1 MRVLY
6 ITRFNP
12 ERIIGGIAEFLY
24 FLPNTLKSL
33 DIQSYLY
40 NQADEPSATLPSP
53 IMLKS
58 GMLAY
63 EGPFMKP
70 GLFRSRKELHPLLT
84 LCERE
89 KIDLIHAQE
98 TYRSGYL
105 AYQVK
110 KKLNI
115 PYIITSHSDIAPQN
129 SERIKRR
136 SVRKR
141 CREILQ
147 HADAVTHLTPSMAT
161 ISHEIFD
168 TREKSKTIANGID
181 LTLLH
186 TPKTAAEK
194 DYLLTIGRL
203 EFEKGIHVLI
213 DAYAELRKQGIET
226 SLVVAGTGSAE
237 DALKNQVTRLGLN
250 LVTDCTDIANIPP
263 ASVVFTGYITGEKKN
278 QLMVGSKIILFA
290 TQPQLFEEAFGIV
303 QIEAMAVGKPL
314 IASDIAATRYLQ
326 TLGLQGALVKADDTS
341 AWSNAIREL
350 LQNDIKRH
358 AIGKANQEK
367 ASQFDWQIIAK
378 QYADLYFSVGRRR

>member
-24 FLPNTLKSL
+24 FLPNTLKTL
-33 DIQSYLY
+33 GIQSFLY
-40 NQADEPSATLPSP
+40 NQATVPTQVP
-53 IMLKS
+53 IPLKS

-70 GLFRSRKELHPLLT
+70 GLFRSRKELAPLLT
-84 LCERE
+84 LCENQ

-129 SERIKRR
+129 SDRIKRR
-136 SVRKR
+136 SVQKR
-141 CREILQ
+141 CQAILRN
-147 HADAVTHLTPSMAT
+147 ADAVTHLTPNMAE
-161 ISHEIFD
+161 ISHAIYD
-168 TREKSKTIANGID
+168 TRAKSKIIANGID
-181 LTLLH
+181 LSLLQQ
-186 TPKTAAEK
+186 PKTTTEK
-194 DYLLTIGRL
+194 NYLLTIGRL

-213 DAYAELRKQGIET
+213 DAYARLRQQGIQT
-226 SLVVAGTGSAE
+226 SLVIAGTGSAE
-237 DALKNQVTRLGLN
+237 AALKNQVTELGLN
-250 LVTDCTDIANIPP
+250 LVTDHSDFNNIPP
-263 ASVVFTGYITGEKKN
+263 ASVVFTGYVTGDKKN
-278 QLMVGSKIILFA
+278 QLLLGSQVILFA

-303 QIEAMAVGKPL
+303 QIEAMAAGKPM

-326 TLGLQGALVKADDTS
+326 TLGSQVLLVKAEDIT
-341 AWSNAIREL
+341 AWSDAMLEL
-350 LQNDIKRH
+350 LQDDIKRRSL
-358 AIGKANQEK
+358 GKMNQANV
-367 ASQFDWQIIAK
+367 AQFDWHVIAK
-378 QYADLYFSVGRRR
+378 QYADLYFSVGRSK

>member
-1 MRVLY
+1 MTVRVLY

-24 FLPNTLKSL
+24 FLPNTLKAL

-40 NQADEPSATLPSP
+40 NQADEPSTTLQAPS
-53 IMLKS
+53 MLKS
-58 GMLAY
+58 GMIAY

-70 GLFRSRKELHPLLT
+70 GLFRSRKDLNPLLD

-110 KKLNI
+110 KKLQI

-147 HADAVTHLTPSMAT
+147 HADAVTHLTPSMAA
-161 ISHEIFD
+161 ISHEICD
-168 TREKSKTIANGID
+168 TAEKSKIIANGID

-186 TPKTAAEK
+186 ASKTAIEK

-203 EFEKGIHVLI
+203 EFEKGVHVLI
-213 DAYAELRKQGIET
+213 DAYAELRKQGVKT
-226 SLVVAGTGSAE
+226 SLVIAGTGSAE

-250 LVTDCTDIANIPP
+250 LVTDYADIDNIPP
-263 ASVVFTGYITGEKKN
+263 ASVIFTGYVTGEKKN

-303 QIEAMAVGKPL
+303 QIEAMAVGKTM

-326 TLGLQGALVKADDTS
+326 TLGSEGLLVKADDIA
-341 AWSNAIREL
+341 AWSNAILTFLRDD
-350 LQNDIKRH
+350 NKRQ
-358 AIGKANQEK
+358 ALGKANQEK
-367 ASQFDWQIIAK
+367 SSQFDWKIIAK
-378 QYADLYFSVGRRR
+378 QYAKITN